1 MTVYRASW
9 VLPVVG
15 DPIADGWVMIE
26 HGRIV
31 GVGAGDAPDA
41 VDLGRVV
48 ILPALVNAHTH
59 LELSYLR
66 GVVPPTNRF
75 LDWIGRVIAL
85 RRQLSDP
92 EDATILQSARAAIE
106 EAYTSGTGLVGD
118 VSNTLVTVPL
128 LHEASVSARVFHELL
143 GFNPD
148 DPVGLVREARA
159 RVDNLDNGS
168 ATVRLSLA
176 AHAPYSVSSALF
188 AAIRDDLDAH
198 RGDVSSVHISE
209 SSDEVEFIVRGTG
222 GWREMLNSLGLE
234 TATWHPPGVSP
245 AAYLADFGFLD
256 SRVLAVHA
264 VQCDGEDLSRLATL
278 GTTVV
283 SCPRSSRH
291 VGVGDPPLEAFYAM
305 GVKVAFGTD
314 SLASVTD
321 LNMFKELAAA
331 RNIAPRVSARDLI
344 ESATLSGA
352 SALGFGK
359 QLGSIEE
366 GKNAALIA
374 VRLPAE
380 VSDAEEHLL
389 SGVDSTA
396 VSWLDAEDFRNSG

>member
-9 VLPVVG
+9 ILPVVG
-15 DPIADGWVMIE
+15 DPIADGWVAIE
-26 HGRIV
+26 CGRIAGV
-31 GVGAGDAPDA
+31 GVGDTPNT
-41 VDLGRVV
+41 VDLGHVV

-66 GVVPPTNRF
+66 GVVPPANQF
-75 LDWIGRVIAL
+75 LDWIGEVVAA
-85 RRQLSDP
+85 RRRLSNP
-92 EDATILQSARAAIE
+92 EDAAVLQAARAAIE
-106 EAYTSGTGLVGD
+106 ESRASGTGLLGD

-128 LHEASVSARVFHELL
+128 LREASVPARVFYELL

-148 DPVGLVREARA
+148 DPVGMVRDARA
-159 RVDNLDNGS
+159 RVDRLDTGS
-168 ATVRLSLA
+168 GTIRLSLA
-176 AHAPYSVSSALF
+176 AHAPYSVSPSLF

-198 RGDVSSVHISE
+198 QGDVSSVHVGE
-209 SSDEVEFIVRGTG
+209 SPDEVEFIARGAG
-222 GWREMLNSLGLE
+222 GWRDVLMGLGVW
-234 TATWHPPGVSP
+234 TDTWSPPGVSP
-245 AAYLADFGFLD
+245 ATYLTDFGFLD

-264 VQCDGEDLSRLATL
+264 VQCDGEELSRLATL
-278 GTTVV
+278 GATVV

-305 GVKVAFGTD
+305 GVKVAIGTD

-331 RNIAPRVSARDLI
+331 RKIAPRVSAHNLI

-352 SALGFGK
+352 LALGFGE
-359 QLGSIEE
+359 QFGSIEE
-366 GKNAALIA
+366 GKRAALIA
-374 VRLPAE
+374 VRLPGV

-389 SGVDSTA
+389 SGVDSAA
-396 VSWLDAEDFRNSG
+396 VSWLDAEDPRS